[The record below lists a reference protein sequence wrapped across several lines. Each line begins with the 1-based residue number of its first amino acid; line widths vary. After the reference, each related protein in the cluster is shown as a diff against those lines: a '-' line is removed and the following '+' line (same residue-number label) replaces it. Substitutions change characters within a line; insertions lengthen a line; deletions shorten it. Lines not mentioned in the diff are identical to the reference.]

1 VSTVADRYAYLGMF
15 AVALVIA
22 DGLSRLPAGKTR
34 RAVYGAA
41 VCALVFWAVVTTFQ
55 LRNWRNGIT
64 LFSHAVEVNPR
75 SSFGFQCLAQ
85 AYVTADNPQAAL
97 IAASRSIEL
106 NPANEQYHAMVL
118 AHPGAPVVPSA
129 ESASDW
135 AQAAQ
140 AHITLANA
148 LDRLNR
154 LNQAAEE
161 LTTAV
166 SMNPGNVIAITDLAF
181 VLGRSGHETQAQ
193 AMLHRALQIDP
204 SFLPAR
210 NALRRVQPQSAK

>member
-1 VSTVADRYAYLGMF
+1 
-15 AVALVIA
+15 
-22 DGLSRLPAGKTR
+22 
-34 RAVYGAA
+34 
-41 VCALVFWAVVTTFQ
+41 
-55 LRNWRNGIT
+55 
-64 LFSHAVEVNPR
+64 
-75 SSFGFQCLAQ
+75 
-85 AYVTADNPQAAL
+85 
-97 IAASRSIEL
+97 
-106 NPANEQYHAMVL
+106 MVL

-135 AQAAQ
+135 AEAAQ